1 MARVR
6 PLSPDEVDPIVHD
19 AMEVQLRQLGV
30 VPNSLLT
37 MAHRP
42 EMAAAWANLTRTVVG
57 PGTVDGPL
65 KQLVALIAS
74 SAHGCRYCQ
83 AHTAH
88 NASRAGA
95 PAEKIEAVWEAEKRP
110 DLFSEGERAALAL
123 AWDAALVPN
132 QVTDEHFTR
141 LRRSFSDEQIV
152 EIMGVIAM
160 FGWLNRWNDTMA
172 TPLEEDPLR
181 WATDHIARAG
191 WDAGKHAPLTSRP

>member
-6 PLSPDEVDPIVHD
+6 PLSPDEVDPVVRE
-19 AMEVQLRQLGV
+19 AMEVQQRQLGM

-57 PGTVDGPL
+57 PGTVDGEL
-65 KQLVALIAS
+65 KQLVALVAS

-88 NASRAGA
+88 NASKFGA
-95 PAEKIEAVWEAEKRP
+95 SQEKLAAVWQADEHPE
-110 DLFSEGERAALAL
+110 LFTEGERAALAL
-123 AWDAALVPN
+123 GWVAALVPN
-132 QVTDEHFTR
+132 QATDEHFDR

-152 EIMGVIAM
+152 ELMGVIAM

-172 TPLEEDPLR
+172 TTLEEHPLR
-181 WATDHIARAG
+181 WATAHLESTG
-191 WDAGKHAPLTSRP
+191 WQPGPHVA

>member
-6 PLSPDEVDPIVHD
+6 PLTPDEVDPTVRE
-19 AMEVQLRQLGV
+19 AMEVQERQLGI

-57 PGTVDGPL
+57 PGTVDGEL
-65 KQLVALIAS
+65 KQLVALVAS

-88 NASRAGA
+88 NASKSGA
-95 PAEKIEAVWEAEKRP
+95 SEQKIAAVWQADEHRE
-110 DLFSEGERAALAL
+110 LFTEGERAALAL
-123 AWDAALVPN
+123 AWVAALVPN
-132 QVTDEHFTR
+132 QATDEHFDR

-152 EIMGVIAM
+152 EIVGVIAM

-172 TPLEEDPLR
+172 TTLEEGPLR
-181 WATDHIARAG
+181 WATTHLGSTG
-191 WDAGKHAPLTSRP
+191 WEPGRHVA